1 MKAPSVIRSR
11 MLILFVSIIPI
22 GILNVIMADAKV
34 MLRPIPARLQPCSA
48 TKGSI
53 KAFMV

>member
-1 MKAPSVIRSR
+1 
-11 MLILFVSIIPI
+11 MLTLFVSIIPI
-22 GILNVIMADAKV
+22 GMLSVIMADANV
-34 MLRPIPARLQPCSA
+34 MLRPIPARLQPCRS

>member
-11 MLILFVSIIPI
+11 MLTLFVSIIPI
-22 GILNVIMADAKV
+22 GMLSVIMADANV
-34 MLRPIPARLQPCSA
+34 MLRPIPARLQPCRS